1 METDLKQAAENFERI
16 FNLSPLRMGI
26 IRRRDGMIMAVNDRW
41 IRDVGYTREEAVG
54 HSIFEFDQRLS
65 PDLRLRIS
73 ELLKEGKP
81 LRDLAGRIWTKA
93 GEERLIVTSAEAV
106 EFENEPCFLWA
117 TDDITERAR
126 AEDAWRRNEELFR
139 AIVQDQTEMIVR
151 WKPDGTRTFVNRAYA
166 RVFGGEPEDH
176 IGTSFLPLVAER
188 YRDQVWEKID
198 SLTPENPLATTI
210 HESISAGNS
219 TWQEWTDR
227 GIFNEQGRLVELQST
242 GRDITERIQAEEQNR
257 RLIHDLGERV
267 KELTL
272 LHETARLI
280 QNEEKSVLDL
290 LREVVALIPSAWQYP
305 ECTAARVSFG
315 DIEFK
320 TPNFARTQWSQ
331 SADLQAAETTGVI
344 EVYYLEQRP
353 DADVGPFLFEE
364 RKLIDSMAEMLST
377 ALARRFVQAALRISE
392 ETFAKAFRASPEPI
406 SIYRHRDGRLQ
417 DVNERWTAVYGYA
430 RSEAI
435 GRTSRELNLV
445 DQKVRA
451 ELRAALDQHGYV
463 REVEIE
469 IRTRQGQIRNI
480 SLAAEQITI
489 NNELCDIFLQY
500 DITERKRAESEL
512 RASREQL
519 RALSRRMQSAREEEG
534 ARIAREIHDVLGA
547 SLTGLKWDLEAISKS
562 LSKTGNGEPFETVR
576 NRIPLMSKQ
585 IDSTIDVVR
594 RISSELRPSVL
605 DDLGLA
611 AAIEWQSQQFQ
622 QRTGIVCQCE
632 STFDPQD
639 LSRERATAVFRI
651 FQEVLTNVLRHSQA
665 TLVVVEMS
673 ANDDVF
679 SLRVDDNGR
688 GITEAEVNNR
698 ASLGL
703 LGMRERARLIGGEV
717 SVTGSNGKGTT
728 VIVRL
733 PLH

>member
-1 METDLKQAAENFERI
+1 
-16 FNLSPLRMGI
+16 
-26 IRRRDGMIMAVNDRW
+26 
-41 IRDVGYTREEAVG
+41 
-54 HSIFEFDQRLS
+54 
-65 PDLRLRIS
+65 
-73 ELLKEGKP
+73 
-81 LRDLAGRIWTKA
+81 
-93 GEERLIVTSAEAV
+93 
-106 EFENEPCFLWA
+106 
-117 TDDITERAR
+117 
-126 AEDAWRRNEELFR
+126 
-139 AIVQDQTEMIVR
+139 
-151 WKPDGTRTFVNRAYA
+151 
-166 RVFGGEPEDH
+166 
-176 IGTSFLPLVAER
+176 
-188 YRDQVWEKID
+188 
-198 SLTPENPLATTI
+198 
-210 HESISAGNS
+210 
-219 TWQEWTDR
+219 
-227 GIFNEQGRLVELQST
+227 
-242 GRDITERIQAEEQNR
+242 
-257 RLIHDLGERV
+257 
-267 KELTL
+267 
-272 LHETARLI
+272 
-280 QNEEKSVLDL
+280 
-290 LREVVALIPSAWQYP
+290 
-305 ECTAARVSFG
+305 
-315 DIEFK
+315 
-320 TPNFARTQWSQ
+320 
-331 SADLQAAETTGVI
+331 
-344 EVYYLEQRP
+344 
-353 DADVGPFLFEE
+353 
-364 RKLIDSMAEMLST
+364 
-377 ALARRFVQAALRISE
+377 
-392 ETFAKAFRASPEPI
+392 
-406 SIYRHRDGRLQ
+406 
-417 DVNERWTAVYGYA
+417 
-430 RSEAI
+430 
-435 GRTSRELNLV
+435 
-445 DQKVRA
+445 
-451 ELRAALDQHGYV
+451 
-463 REVEIE
+463 
-469 IRTRQGQIRNI
+469 
-480 SLAAEQITI
+480 LAAEQITI

-519 RALSRRMQSAREEEG
+519 RALSRRVQSAREEEG

-717 SVTGSNGKGTT
+717 SVTGRNGKGTT